1 MTDDELRAREHELAD
16 ELFHLRLRRATSQL
30 PNPMK
35 VRETK
40 RDLARVKTVL
50 QQRTAPSGRTET
62 ASQPTAAT
70 TGPAKRSR
78 PTRSGATASKEPTKR
93 TSTGRASR
101 KAKSK

>member
-1 MTDDELRAREHELAD
+1 MKPQDVRDLSDDELGTRERELLD

-50 QQRTAPSGRTET
+50 RARRG
-62 ASQPTAAT
+62 AA
-70 TGPAKRSR
+70 
-78 PTRSGATASKEPTKR
+78 
-93 TSTGRASR
+93 
-101 KAKSK
+101 

>member
-1 MTDDELRAREHELAD
+1 MKPQEIRELSDDELRTREREITE

-50 QQRTAPSGRTET
+50 RQRPV
-62 ASQPTAAT
+62 
-70 TGPAKRSR
+70 
-78 PTRSGATASKEPTKR
+78 TRG
-93 TSTGRASR
+93 GNG
-101 KAKSK
+101 